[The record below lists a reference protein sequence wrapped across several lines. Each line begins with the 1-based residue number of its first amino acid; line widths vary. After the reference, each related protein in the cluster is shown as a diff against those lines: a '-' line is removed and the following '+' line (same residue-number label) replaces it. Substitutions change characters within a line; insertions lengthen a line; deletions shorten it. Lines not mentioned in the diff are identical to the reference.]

1 MIKNPIPE
9 LKGKNIAILAMGNSQ
24 LDYHKMVTHSKKFDE
39 VWAINA
45 MVGVLKRVDRAFIMD
60 PVSRFFDTDDA
71 GNMTTMMRETL
82 PTVECP
88 IYTCELDKRVPA
100 LEEYP
105 IETIV
110 KDLDCGYFNNT
121 ISYAIAFA
129 LWNEVGGI
137 NMFGADFTYKSNLLF
152 AESGRACC
160 EFWLA
165 KCMDEGIIV
174 QVAVTSG
181 LLDADVPLQEKMYGY
196 HRLEDPLVTYMV
208 ENKLKICR
216 WSEVEKQKAIPMGLV
231 GRKDG
236 QVQEGLIVEPEK
248 Y

>member
-1 MIKNPIPE
+1 MIKTPIPE

-196 HRLEDPLVTYMV
+196 HRLEDPFVTYMV

>member
-1 MIKNPIPE
+1 MIKNPIPD

-45 MVGVLKRVDRAFIMD
+45 MVGVLKRIDRAFIMD
-60 PVSRFFDTDDA
+60 PVSRFFDTNDA
-71 GNMTTMMRETL
+71 GNMTTMMKETL
-82 PTVECP
+82 PTIEYP
-88 IYTCELDKRVPA
+88 IYTCELDKRVSA

-110 KDLDCGYFNNT
+110 KDLNCGYFNNT
-121 ISYAIAFA
+121 IAYAIAFA
-129 LWNEVGGI
+129 LWNQVGGV
-137 NMFGADFTYKSNLLF
+137 NMFGADFTYKGNLYF

-196 HRLEDPLVTYMV
+196 HRLEDPFVTYMV
-208 ENKLKICR
+208 EDKLKICR
-216 WSEVEKQKAIPMGLV
+216 WSTVEKQKAIPIGLV

-236 QVQEGLIVEPEK
+236 QIEEGLIVEPEK

>member
-1 MIKNPIPE
+1 MIKNPIPD

-45 MVGVLKRVDRAFIMD
+45 MVGVLKRIDRAFIMD
-60 PVSRFFDTDDA
+60 PVSRFFDTNDA
-71 GNMTTMMRETL
+71 GNMTTMMKETL
-82 PTVECP
+82 PTIEYP
-88 IYTCELDKRVPA
+88 IYTCELDKRVSA

-121 ISYAIAFA
+121 IAYAIAFA
-129 LWNEVGGI
+129 LWNQVGGV
-137 NMFGADFTYKSNLLF
+137 NMFGADFTYKGNLYF

-196 HRLEDPLVTYMV
+196 HRLEDPFVTYMV
-208 ENKLKICR
+208 DDKLKICK
-216 WSEVEKQKAIPMGLV
+216 WSTVEKQKAIPIGLV

-236 QVQEGLIVEPEK
+236 QIEEGLIVEPKK

>member
-1 MIKNPIPE
+1 MIKTPIPE

-45 MVGVLKRVDRAFIMD
+45 MVGVLKRIDRAFIMD
-60 PVSRFFDTDDA
+60 PVSRFFDTNDA
-71 GNMTTMMRETL
+71 GNMTTMMKETL
-82 PTVECP
+82 PTIEYP
-88 IYTCELDKRVPA
+88 IYTCELDKRVSA

-110 KDLDCGYFNNT
+110 KDLNCGYFNNT
-121 ISYAIAFA
+121 IAYAIAFA
-129 LWNEVGGI
+129 LWNQVGGV
-137 NMFGADFTYKSNLLF
+137 NMFGADFTYKGNLYF

-196 HRLEDPLVTYMV
+196 HRLEDPFVTYMV

>member
-196 HRLEDPLVTYMV
+196 HRLEDPFVTYMV

>member
-1 MIKNPIPE
+1 MIKKPIPD

-88 IYTCELDKRVPA
+88 IYTCELDERVPA

-110 KDLDCGYFNNT
+110 TDLNCGYFNNT
-121 ISYAIAFA
+121 ISYVIAFA

-137 NMFGADFTYKSNLLF
+137 NMFGADFTYKGNLYF

-181 LLDADVPLQEKMYGY
+181 LLDADVPLQEEMYGY
-196 HRLEDPLVTYMV
+196 HRLEDPFVTYMV
-208 ENKLKICR
+208 EDKLKICK

-236 QVQEGLIVEPEK
+236 QIEEGLIVEPEK

>member
-1 MIKNPIPE
+1 MIKNPIPD

-45 MVGVLKRVDRAFIMD
+45 MVGVLKRIDRAFIMD
-60 PVSRFFDTDDA
+60 PVSRFFDTNDA
-71 GNMTTMMRETL
+71 GNMTTMMKETL
-82 PTVECP
+82 PTIEYP
-88 IYTCELDKRVPA
+88 IYTCELDKRVSA

-110 KDLDCGYFNNT
+110 KDLNCGYFNNT
-121 ISYAIAFA
+121 IAYAIAFA
-129 LWNEVGGI
+129 LWNQVGGV
-137 NMFGADFTYKSNLLF
+137 NMFGADFTYKGNLYF

-196 HRLEDPLVTYMV
+196 HRLEDPFVTYMV
-208 ENKLKICR
+208 EDKLKICR

>member
-152 AESGRACC
+152 AESRRACC

-196 HRLEDPLVTYMV
+196 HRLEDPFVTYMV

>member
-1 MIKNPIPE
+1 MIKTPIPE

-45 MVGVLKRVDRAFIMD
+45 MVGVLKRIDRAFIMD
-60 PVSRFFDTDDA
+60 PVSRFFDTNDA
-71 GNMTTMMRETL
+71 GNMTTMMKETL
-82 PTVECP
+82 PTIECP
-88 IYTCELDKRVPA
+88 IYTCELDKRVSA

-110 KDLDCGYFNNT
+110 KDLNCGYFNNT
-121 ISYAIAFA
+121 IAYAIAFA
-129 LWNEVGGI
+129 LWNQVGGV
-137 NMFGADFTYKSNLLF
+137 NMFGADFTYKGNLYF

-196 HRLEDPLVTYMV
+196 HRLEDPFVTYMV

>member
-1 MIKNPIPE
+1 MIKNPIPD

-45 MVGVLKRVDRAFIMD
+45 MVGVLKRIDRAFIMD
-60 PVSRFFDTDDA
+60 PVSRFFDTNDA
-71 GNMTTMMRETL
+71 GNMTTMMKETL
-82 PTVECP
+82 PTIEYP
-88 IYTCELDKRVPA
+88 IYTCELDKRVSA

-110 KDLDCGYFNNT
+110 KDLNCGYFNNT
-121 ISYAIAFA
+121 IAYAIAFA
-129 LWNEVGGI
+129 LWNQVGGV
-137 NMFGADFTYKSNLLF
+137 NMFGADFTYKGNLYF

-196 HRLEDPLVTYMV
+196 HRLEDPFVTYMV
-208 ENKLKICR
+208 EDKLKICR
-216 WSEVEKQKAIPMGLV
+216 WSEVEKQKAIPIGLV

-236 QVQEGLIVEPEK
+236 QIEEGLIVEPEK

>member
-1 MIKNPIPE
+1 MIKNPIPD

-45 MVGVLKRVDRAFIMD
+45 MVGVLKRIDRAFIMD
-60 PVSRFFDTDDA
+60 PVSRFFDTNDA
-71 GNMTTMMRETL
+71 GNMTTMMKETL
-82 PTVECP
+82 PTIEYP
-88 IYTCELDKRVPA
+88 IYTCELDKRVSA

-121 ISYAIAFA
+121 IAYAIAFA
-129 LWNEVGGI
+129 LWNQVGGV
-137 NMFGADFTYKSNLLF
+137 NMFGADFTYKGNLYF

-196 HRLEDPLVTYMV
+196 HRLEDPFVTYMV
-208 ENKLKICR
+208 EDKLKICK
-216 WSEVEKQKAIPMGLV
+216 WSTVEKQKAIPIGLV

-236 QVQEGLIVEPEK
+236 QIEEGLIVEPKK

>member
-1 MIKNPIPE
+1 MIKNPIPD

-45 MVGVLKRVDRAFIMD
+45 MVGVLKRIDRAFIMD
-60 PVSRFFDTDDA
+60 PVSRFFDTNDA
-71 GNMTTMMRETL
+71 GNMTTMMKETL
-82 PTVECP
+82 PTIEYP
-88 IYTCELDKRVPA
+88 IYTCELDKRVSA

-121 ISYAIAFA
+121 IAYAIAFA
-129 LWNEVGGI
+129 LWNQVGGV
-137 NMFGADFTYKSNLLF
+137 NMFGADFTYKGNLYF

-196 HRLEDPLVTYMV
+196 HRLEDPFVTYMV
-208 ENKLKICR
+208 EDKLKICR
-216 WSEVEKQKAIPMGLV
+216 WSTVEKQKAIPIGLV

-236 QVQEGLIVEPEK
+236 QIEEGLIVEPEK

>member
-39 VWAINA
+39 VWAIIA
-45 MVGVLKRVDRAFIMD
+45 MVGVLKRVDIAFIMD

-196 HRLEDPLVTYMV
+196 HRLEDPFVTYMV

>member
-1 MIKNPIPE
+1 MIKKPIPD

-88 IYTCELDKRVPA
+88 IYTCELDERVPA

-110 KDLDCGYFNNT
+110 TDLNCGYFNNT

-137 NMFGADFTYKSNLLF
+137 NMFGADFTYKGNLYF

-196 HRLEDPLVTYMV
+196 HRLEDPFVTYMV
-208 ENKLKICR
+208 EDKLQICK
-216 WSEVEKQKAIPMGLV
+216 WSEVEKQQAIPMGLV
-231 GRKDG
+231 GRHDEQG
-236 QVQEGLIVEPEK
+236 QEGIVEPKK